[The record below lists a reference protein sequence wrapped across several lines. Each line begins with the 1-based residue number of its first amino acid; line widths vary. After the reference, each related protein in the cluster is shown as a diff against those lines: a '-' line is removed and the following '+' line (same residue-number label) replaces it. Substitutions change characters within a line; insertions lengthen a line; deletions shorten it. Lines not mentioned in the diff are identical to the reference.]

1 MRHRKKS
8 ERFSRSRAQ
17 KKALVKSLVRALIIN
32 ERITTVTSR
41 AKYLRSEIDKLITW
55 AKKGTLANKRLA
67 FCVLEDH
74 KLVKKLFDDIGP
86 RFSAKGGSASGG
98 KEITGGYTRVL
109 RSGIRKG
116 DGASL
121 SLIELTKI
129 VKEKKIHKKKEEK
142 AEPKEVS
149 KEERKEKIPPKKIIK
164 PKKGFVSGVKKIFK
178 KERDAL

>member
-41 AKYLRSEIDKLITW
+41 AKYLRGEIDKLITR

-67 FCVLEDH
+67 FCLLEDH

-86 RFSAKGGSASGG
+86 RFSASGG
-98 KEITGGYTRVL
+98 KEINGGYTRVL
-109 RSGIRKG
+109 RLGNRKG

-121 SLIELTKI
+121 SLIELTKV
-129 VKEKKIHKKKEEK
+129 VKKRKAHKKKEEK
-142 AEPKEVS
+142 AELKEVS
-149 KEERKEKIPPKKIIK
+149 KEEKKEKIPPKKITK
-164 PKKGFVSGVKKIFK
+164 PKKGFTSGVRKIFK